1 MTGSELALLG
11 LLSEG
16 PRHAYDLEHL
26 IEARQMR
33 SWTEIGF
40 SSIYAVLKR
49 LERQKFVRSRREP
62 SPHGPARRV
71 YRMTSAGQTALR
83 LAVELALAVPGPT
96 PPPLLLGLAY
106 LPAVSRS
113 RALAAL
119 TRYHLALTT
128 RQVELDRRRR
138 QAQPL
143 PDFVDA
149 MFAYSLEMVGAERQA
164 VARLVR
170 KLQAPPRRP
179 AVRRP
184 SQERSRA

>member
-1 MTGSELALLG
+1 LLG

-26 IEARQMR
+26 IETRQMR

-49 LERQKFVRSRREP
+49 LERQEFVRSRREP

-71 YRMTSAGQTALR
+71 YRVTSAGQTALR
-83 LAVELALAVPGPT
+83 LAVEQALAVPGPT

-106 LPAVSRS
+106 LPALSRP

-119 TRYHLALTT
+119 TRYHLALTD
-128 RQVELDRRRR
+128 RQVEMDRRRQR
-138 QAQPL
+138 AHPL
-143 PDFVDA
+143 PDFIEA
-149 MFAYSLEMVGAERQA
+149 LFAYSLEMVRAERQA
-164 VARLVR
+164 VSRLVR
-170 KLQAPPRRP
+170 RLKIRPRRP
-179 AVRRP
+179 AARRQP
-184 SQERSRA
+184 KKGLQP

>member
-40 SSIYAVLKR
+40 SSIYAVLNR
-49 LERQKFVRSRREP
+49 LERQKLVRSVKAR

-71 YRMTSAGQTALR
+71 YRLTSAGQAALR
-83 LAVELALAVPGPT
+83 QAVEQALAVPPQT

-106 LPAVSRS
+106 LPALPRR

-119 TRYHLALTT
+119 TRYRRTLDSRRT
-128 RQVELDRRRR
+128 EMDRRRR
-138 QAQPL
+138 QMQTL

-149 MFAYSLEMVGAERQA
+149 MFAYSLEMVVAERQA